1 MTPEVQK
8 LHFLKYNHWWSVN
21 SKRMKRSMR
30 SRLRWND
37 EQWNRNVDQCALA
50 IYVIDEAK
58 KDKRVTEDMI
68 NNMQRAFVN
77 GFLPENLISILFQV
91 FSSCFSV
98 YNSLFAAFL

>member
-1 MTPEVQK
+1 
-8 LHFLKYNHWWSVN
+8 
-21 SKRMKRSMR
+21 MR

-50 IYVIDEAK
+50 IYVIEEAK
-58 KDKRVTEDMI
+58 KDNRVTEDMI

-91 FSSCFSV
+91 FSSCFGV
-98 YNSLFAAFL
+98 NNSLFAAFL